1 MRNEPR
7 ELESMLRAYAIS
19 INRRVTSTATASRY
33 RRDVD
38 GDRFPIHWAAA
49 RGAIPCAHMLIDAC
63 ASISALDANGET
75 AADLAELAADLAAD
89 LAAVSRSRP
98 RLISTA
104 ADLAAVSRSRPRLI
118 SRRG

>member
-7 ELESMLRAYAIS
+7 ELDSMLRAYAIS

-38 GDRFPIHWAAA
+38 GDRFPIHWAAT

-63 ASISALDANGET
+63 ANISALDANGET
-75 AADLAELAADLAAD
+75 AADLADLAELAADLAAD

-98 RLISTA
+98 RLIS
-104 ADLAAVSRSRPRLI
+104 
-118 SRRG
+118 RRG

>member
-75 AADLAELAADLAAD
+75 AADLADFAELAADLAAD

-98 RLISTA
+98 RLIS
-104 ADLAAVSRSRPRLI
+104 
-118 SRRG
+118 RRG

>member
-89 LAAVSRSRP
+89 LAV
-98 RLISTA
+98 
-104 ADLAAVSRSRPRLI
+104 VSRSRPRLI

>member
-7 ELESMLRAYAIS
+7 ELESMLRAYTVEKDERIREHIS
-19 INRRVTSTATASRY
+19 VN

-38 GDRFPIHWAAA
+38 GDRSPIHWAAA
-49 RGAIPCAHMLIDAC
+49 RGAITCAHMLIDAG
-63 ASISALDANGET
+63 ADISALDANGET

-98 RLISTA
+98 RLIS
-104 ADLAAVSRSRPRLI
+104 
-118 SRRG
+118 RRG

>member
-75 AADLAELAADLAAD
+75 AADLADLAE
-89 LAAVSRSRP
+89 L
-98 RLISTA
+98 A